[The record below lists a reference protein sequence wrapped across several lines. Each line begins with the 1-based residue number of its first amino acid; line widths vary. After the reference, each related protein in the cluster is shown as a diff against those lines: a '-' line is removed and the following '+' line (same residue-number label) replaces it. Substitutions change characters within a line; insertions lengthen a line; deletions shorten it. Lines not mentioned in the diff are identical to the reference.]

1 MLRNKIILISS
12 VAILFIAI
20 TTAIGQNPSTK
31 KAKSFK
37 TINIDS
43 LVKITTEKNEKT
55 ITKRISTL
63 KNAEKAVDSLS
74 SVVTVLKKENQQ
86 LHQTISNSTVSD
98 NADKFELL
106 PISED

>member
-20 TTAIGQNPSTK
+20 TTIGQNSLVK
-31 KAKSFK
+31 KNKSWK
-37 TINIDS
+37 NINIDS
-43 LVKITTEKNEKT
+43 LVKITTEKNEKA
-55 ITKRISTL
+55 IKKRIGTL
-63 KNAEKAVDSLS
+63 KNAEKAADSLS

-98 NADKFELL
+98 SADKFELL